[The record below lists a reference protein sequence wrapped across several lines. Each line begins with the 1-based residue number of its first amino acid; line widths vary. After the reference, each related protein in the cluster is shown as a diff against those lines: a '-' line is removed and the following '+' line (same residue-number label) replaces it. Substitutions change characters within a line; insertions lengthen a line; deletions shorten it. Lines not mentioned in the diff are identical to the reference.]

1 MFKQNKI
8 LAGIN
13 LFYSIIYFS
22 EFNSLGNGRAISEED
37 YGCDIYKNAYTITTY
52 HLLGRTPVF
61 CIPPYFAHY
70 MSYSS
75 VLCISISEQGPP
87 CREKNNTYT
96 SSHCGICSIVS
107 LYILWEELVLQSNYI
122 SLSIRY
128 VNSNSE
134 PTSTTPYLTCTFN

>member
-1 MFKQNKI
+1 MFKQNKL

-22 EFNSLGNGRAISEED
+22 KFNSLGNGRAISEED

-61 CIPPYFAHY
+61 FIPPYFAHY
-70 MSYSS
+70 MSYCS
-75 VLCISISEQGPP
+75 VLCISISEQGP
-87 CREKNNTYT
+87 KKHKKHTHAH
-96 SSHCGICSIVS
+96 SHCGICSMVS
-107 LYILWEELVLQSNYI
+107 LYILCEELVLQSNYI

-134 PTSTTPYLTCTFN
+134 PTSTIPYLTCTFN